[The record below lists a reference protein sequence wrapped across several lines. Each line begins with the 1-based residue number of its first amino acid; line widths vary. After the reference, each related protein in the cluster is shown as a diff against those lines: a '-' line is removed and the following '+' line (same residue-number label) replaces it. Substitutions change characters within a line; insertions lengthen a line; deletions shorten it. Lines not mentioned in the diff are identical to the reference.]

1 MAIRIICVIVLC
13 FSLNATE
20 LLAQNLL
27 LIPDSTEDRVS
38 AFDPF
43 DGSLV
48 NLDFIPNNGLM
59 STPINAIAS
68 GRGTIFVSDQIADA
82 VFEYN
87 FDGSFVGTV
96 LDNSNGLDNVRGIAM
111 FGNELY
117 VTVASGSLAGTVQR
131 YDLMGG
137 QATFASGVDP
147 FDIYFRANDAL
158 VSNIADEN
166 IESYAFDGT
175 YNGPFHDSDG
185 VNGIDFPEQI
195 HEALNGDVLVA
206 GFSPPAG
213 VYRYDSMG
221 NQINYFDVGGARG
234 VYELG
239 NGNLLFTTGSGV
251 FSLDQATGATV
262 QIATGSYRFIENV
275 STIPEPGCA
284 AILIIAGLWM
294 GQRRRRSA

>member
-1 MAIRIICVIVLC
+1 MAIRVIYVIVLC

-27 LIPDSTEDRVS
+27 LIPDSTADRVS

-48 NLDFIPNNGLM
+48 NLDFIPDNGSL

-111 FGNELY
+111 FRNELY

-137 QATFASGVDP
+137 QATFASGIDP

-166 IESYAFDGT
+166 IESYALDGT

-185 VNGIDFPEQI
+185 VGGIDFPEQI

-294 GQRRRRSA
+294 GQRRRRTA